1 MAHMMSLLDP
11 VAFKSYLTFVLQL
24 PSVDGKAGFESS
36 NGVDLFTGSLFG
48 AWYAQ
53 NKSSPMLSASATSLF
68 PMTLC
73 AVLMIVG
80 ATMQL

>member
-1 MAHMMSLLDP
+1 MSLLDP

-24 PSVDGKAGFESS
+24 PSVDGKPGFESS

-53 NKSSPMLSASATSLF
+53 NIHRCYLRVPL
-68 PMTLC
+68 LC
-73 AVLMIVG
+73 F
-80 ATMQL
+80 Q